1 MIVLSLLGDVWP
13 LFLLEA
19 AYSFFLST
27 YRIEISH
34 VAKNMYLI
42 AITKKKNRNENV
54 AFQFSKENQIE
65 EQFLDSF

>member
-42 AITKKKNRNENV
+42 AITKKK
-54 AFQFSKENQIE
+54 
-65 EQFLDSF
+65 